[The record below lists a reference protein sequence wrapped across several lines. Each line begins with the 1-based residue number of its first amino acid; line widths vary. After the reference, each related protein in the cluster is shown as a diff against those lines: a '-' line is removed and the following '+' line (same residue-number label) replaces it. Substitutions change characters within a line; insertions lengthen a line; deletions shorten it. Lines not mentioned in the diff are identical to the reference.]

1 MTLNRSLLQ
10 PASPWPHRLAVLL
23 ACATFPLVWIGGLV
37 TSSKAGMA
45 VPDWPTTYGYNPFL
59 YPLATW
65 WNASWDVFV
74 EHGHRLFGALVG
86 LIAIGFVIV
95 VWASDRRTWLRWA
108 ALGALALVCV
118 QGVLGG
124 LRVRFDDAT
133 FARIHGCVGPLFFA
147 YTAALAAFTSRYW
160 SAAPRPV
167 ATQAGR
173 LQRLTISTAS
183 IAYVQIVLGTL
194 LRDRPYDAS
203 MGEFRA
209 VGLAHFLMALAL
221 AAHVVL
227 VALRVARGFGGERLL
242 KRPAFLLGA
251 LILVQIGLGLAT
263 WVTHYG
269 FPAWLS
275 GYSWAAR
282 YTVTD
287 QSATQ
292 IHLTTAHV
300 ACGALIFATAVVLT
314 VRSLRLHQAEP
325 RTSHVGGKLAGVA
338 A

>member
-1 MTLNRSLLQ
+1 VKILSNQ

-65 WNASWDVFV
+65 WHASWDVFV
-74 EHGHRLFGALVG
+74 EHGHRLFGAAVG
-86 LIAIGFVIV
+86 LLAIILVLF
-95 VWASDRRTWLRWA
+95 VWACDWRKWLRWA
-108 ALGALALVCV
+108 AVGALALVCL

-124 LRVRFDDAT
+124 LRVKFDDAT
-133 FARIHGCVGPLFFA
+133 FARIHGCIGPLFFA
-147 YTAALAAFTSRYW
+147 YTAALVAFTSRW
-160 SAAPRPV
+160 FADSPRPV
-167 ATQAGR
+167 AAPAGR
-173 LQRLTISTAS
+173 LQRLAISTAAL
-183 IAYVQIVLGTL
+183 AYVQIVLGAL

-227 VALRVARGFGGERLL
+227 VVIRVVRGFRGERLL
-242 KRPAFLLGA
+242 RRPAFVLCG
-251 LILVQIGLGLAT
+251 LIVLQIGLGLAT

-275 GYSWAAR
+275 GFSWAAN

-287 QSATQ
+287 QSSAQVQ
-292 IHLTTAHV
+292 IATAHV
-300 ACGALIFATAVVLT
+300 ATGALIFATAVVLA
-314 VRSLRLHQAEP
+314 VRSLRLYQAEP
-325 RTSHVGGKLAGVA
+325 RVLHAGGKLAGVA

>member
-1 MTLNRSLLQ
+1 M
-10 PASPWPHRLAVLL
+10 LL

-65 WNASWDVFV
+65 WHASWDVFV

-86 LIAIGFVIV
+86 LLAINLVIF
-95 VWASDRRTWLRWA
+95 VWACDRRKWLRWA
-108 ALGALALVCV
+108 AIGALALVCV

-124 LRVRFDDAT
+124 LRVKFDDAM
-133 FARIHGCVGPLFFA
+133 FARIHGCIGPLFFA

-160 SAAPRPV
+160 SAVPRPV
-167 ATQAGR
+167 AEQAAR
-173 LQRLTISTAS
+173 LHRLTVSTAA
-183 IAYVQIVLGTL
+183 IAYVQIVLGAL

-209 VGLAHFLMALAL
+209 VGLAHFLMAVAL

-227 VALRVARGFGGERLL
+227 VAVRVVRSFGSERLL
-242 KRPAFLLGA
+242 RRPAFLLCG
-251 LILVQIGLGLAT
+251 LIVVQIGLGLAT

-269 FPAWLS
+269 FPAWLT
-275 GYSWAAR
+275 GFSWAANF
-282 YTVTD
+282 TVTD
-287 QSATQ
+287 QSAMQ
-292 IHLTTAHV
+292 IQLTTAHV
-300 ACGALIFATAVVLT
+300 ACGALIFAAAVVLA
-314 VRSLRLHQAEP
+314 VRSLRLYQAEP
-325 RTSHVGGKLAGVA
+325 RLWHAGGKLAGVA

>member
-1 MTLNRSLLQ
+1 
-10 PASPWPHRLAVLL
+10 
-23 ACATFPLVWIGGLV
+23 
-37 TSSKAGMA
+37 MA

-59 YPLATW
+59 YPLETW
-65 WNASWDVFV
+65 WNNSDVRV

-86 LIAIGFVIV
+86 LIAIALVIV
-95 VWASDRRTWLRWA
+95 VWRKEPRVWIRRVT
-108 ALGALALVCV
+108 LGALAFICL
-118 QGVLGG
+118 QGLLGG
-124 LRVRFDDAT
+124 LRVLVQNPSFVKTYGDGWGLIM
-133 FARIHGCVGPLFFA
+133 ARIHGCVGPLFFA

-167 ATQAGR
+167 AGQAGR
-173 LQRLTISTAS
+173 LQRLTISTAA
-183 IAYVQIVLGTL
+183 IAYVQIVLGAL

-203 MGEFRA
+203 IGEFRA
-209 VGLAHFLMALAL
+209 VGMAHFLIALAL

-227 VALRVARGFGGERLL
+227 VTIRVARSFPSERLL
-242 KRPAFLLGA
+242 RRPAFLLCA

-275 GYSWAAR
+275 GFSWAAR

-300 ACGALIFATAVVLT
+300 ACGSLIFAAAVVLA
-314 VRSLRLHQAEP
+314 VRSLRLYQAEP
-325 RTSHVGGKLAGVA
+325 GVSHAGGKLAGVA

>member
-1 MTLNRSLLQ
+1 
-10 PASPWPHRLAVLL
+10 
-23 ACATFPLVWIGGLV
+23 
-37 TSSKAGMA
+37 MA

-95 VWASDRRTWLRWA
+95 VWASDRRRWLRWT
-108 ALGALALVCV
+108 ALGALALVFV

-147 YTAALAAFTSRYW
+147 YAAALAALTSRYW
-160 SAAPRPV
+160 SAGPRPI
-167 ATQAGR
+167 APQAAR
-173 LQRLTISTAS
+173 LQRLAISTAA
-183 IAYVQIVLGTL
+183 IAYVQIVLGAL

-203 MGEFRA
+203 LGEFRA

-221 AAHVVL
+221 AVHIVL
-227 VALRVARGFGGERLL
+227 VTARVARSFPSERLL
-242 KRPAFLLGA
+242 LRPTFLLCG

-269 FPAWLS
+269 FPAWFS
-275 GYSWAAR
+275 GFSWAAKF
-282 YTVTD
+282 TVTD
-287 QSATQ
+287 QSSAQVQ
-292 IHLTTAHV
+292 ITTAHV
-300 ACGALIFATAVVLT
+300 ATGALIFATSVVLN
-314 VRSLRLHQAEP
+314 VRSLRLYQAEP
-325 RTSHVGGKLAGVA
+325 RTSHVRTLAGVA